1 MEIPRPI
8 KIPLLCLAVLL
19 PGRAAAGAA
28 LLQVVAT
35 TGMVA
40 DLVRQTGGDRVEV
53 HQLMGPGVDPHLY
66 KPTAGDASRLA
77 KADAVFYQGLNL
89 EGRMATL
96 LERLAGRGRKVY
108 AVSASVPRDRLLAP
122 QEFAGH
128 YDPHIWFD
136 AALWATTVPAVVAGL
151 SEADPDGAAL
161 YRANGEA
168 LVASLLDLDAWCRDR
183 AAELPEDRRIL
194 VTSHDAFNYFGRA
207 YGFRVIGLQGVSTVG
222 ETSLA
227 DMTSLVDFVRE
238 RQVPAIFVETS
249 VNPAGISRVARD
261 AGVRIGGELFSDALG
276 EPGEMSAGH
285 DTGTYDG
292 MMRHNMTTIASGL
305 GARGRET
312 AE

>member
-1 MEIPRPI
+1 MPI
-8 KIPLLCLAVLL
+8 ALRISAILLL
-19 PGRAAAGAA
+19 GTAAAVAA
-28 LLQVVAT
+28 PLKVVAT

-40 DLVRQTGGDRVEV
+40 DLVRQAGGERVEV
-53 HQLMGPGVDPHLY
+53 YQLMGPGVDPHLY

-96 LERLAGRGRKVY
+96 LERLAGQGRRVY

-122 QEFAGH
+122 EEFAEH

-151 SEADPDGAAL
+151 SEADPEGAGL

-168 LVASLLDLDAWCRDR
+168 LTASLLALDAWCRDR
-183 AAELPEDRRIL
+183 AAELPEERRIL
-194 VTSHDAFNYFGRA
+194 VTSHDAYNYFGRA
-207 YGFRVIGLQGVSTVG
+207 YGFRVIGLQGVSTVS

-227 DMTSLVDFVRE
+227 DMASLTDFIKAQ
-238 RQVPAIFVETS
+238 QVPAIFIETS
-249 VNPAGISRVARD
+249 VNPAGLERVSRD

-276 EPGEMSAGH
+276 EPGEILADH

-292 MMRHNMTTIASGL
+292 MMRYNMTTIVDALHPPTGDN
-305 GARGRET
+305 
-312 AE
+312 